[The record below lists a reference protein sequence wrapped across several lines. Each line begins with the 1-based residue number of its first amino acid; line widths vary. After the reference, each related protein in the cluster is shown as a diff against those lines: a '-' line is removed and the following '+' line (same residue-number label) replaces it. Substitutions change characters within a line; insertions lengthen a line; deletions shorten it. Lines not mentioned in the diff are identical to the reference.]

1 MLVEHHLL
9 LTDVATRRDLDDPA
23 TIEMVARRVQTTERL
38 AILRSLSEAD
48 SIATG
53 VLAWGPWK
61 AQLLEQLTN
70 KVADLL
76 NGAQVDDLVRSGFP
90 TAVQRTLIDDRRVQV
105 LAEDERITVACPDRV
120 GVVYRVAGALAL
132 HGLDIVEA
140 NINSEAGMVVD
151 EFRVRAPASGI
162 IAWDRVTGDV
172 ASALDGKLAI
182 EARLSERVRRERQRH
197 HAGLRRLPSSVQFD
211 NDASGDATVI
221 EVGGPDSTGLLF
233 RLTTGAGRPGSRR
246 EDREDPHDR
255 RRRGRHVLRRRAER
269 PEAPGSRPPGRDP
282 SGPAVRARSGLTPP
296 GPRERGGSVG
306 AMDGDPLDPEPVSD
320 PTLTDSDLLRWSE
333 SLAGIARTGL
343 AFTESLYERERYEE
357 VLHVAAEIHARALRR
372 PPGESLEA
380 TVEQW
385 MKQVE
390 AGPAGYVTPKVAIG
404 AVVGNDAGEL
414 LLLQRS
420 DSGIWLYPTGWADIG
435 YSASEVAVKEVREE
449 TGIEIEVV
457 RLLAVFDGFRLGFT
471 PDPAVLADLPVP
483 GGGRRAARPSPRDAR
498 CRLVLPRCAAAPGRG
513 DRSLG

>member
-1 MLVEHHLL
+1 
-9 LTDVATRRDLDDPA
+9 
-23 TIEMVARRVQTTERL
+23 
-38 AILRSLSEAD
+38 
-48 SIATG
+48 
-53 VLAWGPWK
+53 
-61 AQLLEQLTN
+61 
-70 KVADLL
+70 
-76 NGAQVDDLVRSGFP
+76 
-90 TAVQRTLIDDRRVQV
+90 
-105 LAEDERITVACPDRV
+105 
-120 GVVYRVAGALAL
+120 
-132 HGLDIVEA
+132 
-140 NINSEAGMVVD
+140 
-151 EFRVRAPASGI
+151 
-162 IAWDRVTGDV
+162 
-172 ASALDGKLAI
+172 
-182 EARLSERVRRERQRH
+182 
-197 HAGLRRLPSSVQFD
+197 
-211 NDASGDATVI
+211 
-221 EVGGPDSTGLLF
+221 
-233 RLTTGAGRPGSRR
+233 
-246 EDREDPHDR
+246 
-255 RRRGRHVLRRRAER
+255 
-269 PEAPGSRPPGRDP
+269 
-282 SGPAVRARSGLTPP
+282 
-296 GPRERGGSVG
+296 
-306 AMDGDPLDPEPVSD
+306 MDGDPLDPEPVSD

-471 PDPAVLADLPVP
+471 RIPLYSLIFLCRAVGGELRGHPLETLDVGWFSRDALPHPVAGIDHWGDHVFAALRGEEVEVMYDLPRDRVWES
-483 GGGRRAARPSPRDAR
+483 RP
-498 CRLVLPRCAAAPGRG
+498 APD
-513 DRSLG
+513 DRPD